1 MNKIK
6 ICFDDLR
13 KVLRGSQKRI
23 TLVPHKNPDGD
34 AIGSSLGMF
43 LYLKKIG
50 HDVCL
55 ISPTDYPEFLKWLPS
70 SEEIILF
77 SKDTKTFVEI
87 RIEHSDY
94 LFIIDF
100 NVLSR
105 MAPLDPL
112 LHTAQAIKVLIDHHI
127 DPMLFDLIFSDPI
140 APATAVL
147 IFKFIEQ
154 MGHLDYIDQQ
164 IATCLY
170 TGIVTD
176 TGSFRFPSVT
186 PETHRIAAK
195 LLEKG
200 VDIAYI
206 NTRLYGIHSEHRMN
220 FLGKTLQNLKILPT
234 YRTAYM
240 VISASN
246 LSTYQYRR
254 GDTEGFVNY
263 GLDIKDI
270 VFSVI
275 FIEEFEEG
283 PIRISFRSRG
293 DFDVNAFAKDHFQG
307 GGHKNAAGGKSDG
320 NLTETTQLFLDI
332 LPSYEHI
339 LSKDIISYR

>member
-1 MNKIK
+1 MMSKSK
-6 ICFDDLR
+6 ICFDDL
-13 KVLRGSQKRI
+13 KKALLGSQKKI

-43 LYLKKIG
+43 LYLKKLR

-55 ISPTDYPEFLKWLPS
+55 ISPTDYPEFLKWLPG

-77 SKDTKTFVEI
+77 SENTKNLVQT
-87 RIEHSDY
+87 RIKYSDY
-94 LFIIDF
+94 LFLIDF

-105 MAPLDPL
+105 VAPLDL
-112 LHTAQAIKVLIDHHI
+112 LLQTTQAIKVLIDHHI
-127 DPMLFDLIFSDPI
+127 DPMPFDFIFSDPI
-140 APATAVL
+140 APATTVL

-154 MGHLDYIDQQ
+154 MGHLDQINQQ

-170 TGIVTD
+170 TGTVTD

-186 PETHRIAAK
+186 PDTHRIAAK
-195 LLEKG
+195 LLEKD
-200 VDIAYI
+200 VNIAHI
-206 NTRLYGIHSEHRMN
+206 NRQLYGIHSEHRMGL
-220 FLGKTLQNLKILPT
+220 LGKTLQNLKILPT

-240 VISASN
+240 VISTSD

-270 VFSVI
+270 IFSVI
-275 FIEEFEEG
+275 FIEEFEKG
-283 PIRISFRSRG
+283 PIKISFRSRE
-293 DFDVNAFAKDHFQG
+293 DFDVNAFAKEHFQG

-320 NLTETTQLFLDI
+320 NLTGTVQRFLDI
-332 LPSYEHI
+332 LPNYEQI
-339 LSKDIISYR
+339 FSNI